1 MGAETCLDETN
12 VRRIDVDA
20 GVHIAAE
27 VRAVGPFPFVASSL
41 SIIGVIDHAIAVD
54 VAEELAQADR
64 SRAYGT
70 ALDASDVV
78 CGNHGGRSVTSIGH
92 AGEDDSDVV
101 RVGAV
106 DRDGTNRAAGR
117 TRTAD

>member
-1 MGAETCLDETN
+1 MPKRAVIRLMSAASMWTL
-12 VRRIDVDA
+12 

-78 CGNHGGRSVTSIGH
+78 CGNHGGRSVTS
-92 AGEDDSDVV
+92 
-101 RVGAV
+101 RW
-106 DRDGTNRAAGR
+106 T
-117 TRTAD
+117 